1 MWPVEHYAAL
11 DFGLFG
17 FRAAYLYSICVSF
30 FDSKFKLA
38 LGIDNDNPL
47 WYNIEQSNKRPQT
60 SGTIEF
66 VLVWLQSNSDC

>member
-38 LGIDNDNPL
+38 LGIDNDEIAR
-47 WYNIEQSNKRPQT
+47 YNVRQESHDMYQRIVGHFHVVSVQ
-60 SGTIEF
+60 
-66 VLVWLQSNSDC
+66 